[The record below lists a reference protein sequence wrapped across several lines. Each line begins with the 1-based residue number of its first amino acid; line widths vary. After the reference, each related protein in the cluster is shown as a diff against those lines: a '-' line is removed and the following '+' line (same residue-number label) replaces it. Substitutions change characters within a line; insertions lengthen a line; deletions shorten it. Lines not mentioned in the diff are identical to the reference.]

1 MLNQT
6 IAQWTLRDVKPA
18 DRAEYEQIIST
29 VEATLQPGDGMEVF
43 LAVEVVRDL
52 WRLRFYAARTAE
64 HGPSDDLDKARTRT
78 STNIRRTMAEIRRL
92 QTERQ
97 LRSQLGPRMTG
108 LGSTRELVE
117 VSKLIRSYKPKE
129 TNPVDRL
136 ESAFQNNI
144 SRREANLKKQ
154 THLPSQPHP
163 TIGRNTPCPCGS
175 GQKHKRCCG
184 KGAPPLYHQA
194 A

>member
-1 MLNQT
+1 MFNQT
-6 IAQWTLRDVKPA
+6 QKIAQWAIRDVKPA
-18 DRAEYEQIIST
+18 DRAEYEQIIAT
-29 VEATLQPGDGMEVF
+29 VEASFQPVDGIEV
-43 LAVEVVRDL
+43 LMAVEVVRDL
-52 WRLRFYAARTAE
+52 WRLRFYAAWTAE
-64 HGPSDDLDKARTRT
+64 RGPSDDIDKARTRA

-97 LRSQLGPRMTG
+97 LRSQLGNRMTG

-136 ESAFQNNI
+136 EAAFQ
-144 SRREANLKKQ
+144 SRIQKQESNLKKQ
-154 THLPSQPHP
+154 THSV
-163 TIGRNTPCPCGS
+163 GRNSPCPCGS

-184 KGAPPLYHQA
+184 KGAPPIYQHA